1 MINFSDSIEGFRAHV
16 TVAREWAYL
25 ITASTG
31 LVPDFVYDGV
41 RRYLDERYLKG
52 GDSTWLFDECKIGR
66 ASCRG
71 RV

>member
-16 TVAREWAYL
+16 PVAREWAYL

-41 RRYLDERYLKG
+41 ELA
-52 GDSTWLFDECKIGR
+52 LFGLIHD
-66 ASCRG
+66 
-71 RV
+71 V